1 MTENS
6 ASKVPQFNC
15 DQCIFQG
22 ASYREVKHHIGMK
35 QKIHQ
40 LDGKNDFNVD
50 ESQSEKTLSVAD
62 DSKSEDVIEKKRN
75 LKCKDCQY
83 TTKEDCQS

>member
-1 MTENS
+1 MAKSGNFILYTSDKDVHLSKESNIVSDTEPTNKSEMTENS
-6 ASKVPQFNC
+6 ASQVPQFNC

-40 LDGKNDFNVD
+40 LDGKKLF
-50 ESQSEKTLSVAD
+50 
-62 DSKSEDVIEKKRN
+62 
-75 LKCKDCQY
+75 
-83 TTKEDCQS
+83 